1 MTPGRAL
8 ALRYV
13 GFAIVATLA
22 NLGAQRLVLSFGAG
36 IFAALVVGTGI
47 GLVVKYLLDKR
58 WIFEDRSAGLAA
70 HGRRFSLYTLM
81 GLVTTAIFWGF
92 EFGFWRLSGGSELM
106 RELGAILGLG
116 IGYAL
121 KYTLDRRFVFPS
133 TRKEGLA

>member
-47 GLVVKYLLDKR
+47 GLVVKYLLD
-58 WIFEDRSAGLAA
+58 
-70 HGRRFSLYTLM
+70 
-81 GLVTTAIFWGF
+81 
-92 EFGFWRLSGGSELM
+92 
-106 RELGAILGLG
+106 
-116 IGYAL
+116 
-121 KYTLDRRFVFPS
+121 
-133 TRKEGLA
+133 